1 MINRLL
7 TKFFSSSAPFCG
19 ISLGQSKNRLLEK
32 VNKKS
37 GANVLEC
44 YQCGKCVGSCP
55 VAPNMSVSPRQ
66 MMQLIKLG
74 QENEVFRADT
84 SWYCL
89 SCSTCSARCPREIDI
104 PGVMEAI
111 RHLAIHEKVDCENP
125 DVNSIRKF
133 HEIFLYMVRIYG
145 RLYELRFMAEFNI
158 RTLDFFKDIF
168 LAPKV
173 LSRGKLEFF
182 TSRVKNIEAID
193 RLFVASE
200 KLDEKNSGEAL
211 Q

>member
-1 MINRLL
+1 MI
-7 TKFFSSSAPFCG
+7 K
-19 ISLGQSKNRLLEK
+19 LGYSKNRLLEK

-55 VAPNMSVSPRQ
+55 VASTMTVTPRQ

-74 QENEVFRADT
+74 QENEVYKADS

-104 PGVMEAI
+104 PAVMEAV
-111 RHLAIHEKVDCENP
+111 RHLAIHEKVVCDKP
-125 DVNSIRKF
+125 DVNAIRKF
-133 HEIFLYMVRIYG
+133 HDIFLSMLKSYG
-145 RLYELRFMAEFNI
+145 RLFELRFMAEFNI
-158 RTLDFFKDIF
+158 RTFNFFKDIF

-173 LSRGKLEFF
+173 LTRGKLAFLP
-182 TSRVKNIEAID
+182 SSVKNMEAIGKI
-193 RLFVASE
+193 FEASE
-200 KLDEKNSGEAL
+200 KMEEKLSGEEM